1 MLSLIM
7 HLSNNT
13 TVSVLAAVVFYAC
26 VYIYLLMKK
35 DEFMSIF
42 MKVIPYI
49 ICIDIS
55 FFIFILFQTSEKEVE
70 ETTPIS
76 NLITIP
82 EDTKKVELVAE
93 KSEIKEEGNIRIQEI
108 IKQDDDNKDIKV
120 ETEAEIIVKPKRKRV
135 KKVSEEPE
143 EKNEIQSLDEK

>member
-93 KSEIKEEGNIRIQEI
+93 KSEIKEEATFAY
-108 IKQDDDNKDIKV
+108 KKLSNKMTITK
-120 ETEAEIIVKPKRKRV
+120 TLKLRLKLK
-135 KKVSEEPE
+135 
-143 EKNEIQSLDEK
+143 